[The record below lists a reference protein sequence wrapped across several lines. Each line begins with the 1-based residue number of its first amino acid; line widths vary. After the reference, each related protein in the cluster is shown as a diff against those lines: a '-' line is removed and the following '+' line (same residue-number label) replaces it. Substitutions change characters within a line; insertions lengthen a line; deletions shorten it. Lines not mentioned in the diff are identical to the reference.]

1 MDQKDID
8 RILVYFRSSNNAHG
22 WVNHSVFTG
31 RMNKFTRNP
40 SAKEELV
47 LALRNMADH
56 IERDYPGYPENCGIR
71 V

>member
-56 IERDYPGYPENCGIR
+56 MIGRAH